1 MTSRV
6 ITSRTKTIACPHPD
20 IAASHQGFRA
30 ERRSSAFVAS
40 VHIAPES
47 SERILPGVRRE
58 VVSMPSNMMD
68 MKMVQCDCGFM
79 MQSHS
84 ENEIV
89 KMTQMHAKET
99 HQQDMSARE
108 VKGMMKPAMMM
119 K

>member
-1 MTSRV
+1 M
-6 ITSRTKTIACPHPD
+6 KTYALTGWHP
-20 IAASHQGFRA
+20 
-30 ERRSSAFVAS
+30 AFVPS

-47 SERILPGVRRE
+47 SDRNLPGLGGE
-58 VVSMPSNMMD
+58 VASMPSNMMD

-89 KMTQMHAKET
+89 KMTQMHVKDT
-99 HQQDMSARE
+99 HHQDMSARE
-108 VKGMMKPAMMM
+108 VKGMMKPGMMM